1 MNSIQVIT
9 NIHAKDSSNF
19 GCKVFSKVLCGLRQR
34 VKLKATDPAD
44 SLQRS
49 GMITSGSAVVNGK
62 RANFVRPVTKVPMVV
77 TKKERWQTAAR
88 HKWVSTKLS
97 VSFKKFTSSR
107 N

>member
-19 GCKVFSKVLCGLRQR
+19 GRKVVGKVLCGLRQR
-34 VKLKATDPAD
+34 VKLKATDLAD

-62 RANFVRPVTKVPMVV
+62 RANFVRSVTKVPMVV
-77 TKKERWQTAAR
+77 TKKERWKTKAR
-88 HKWVSTKLS
+88 HK
-97 VSFKKFTSSR
+97 
-107 N
+107 

>member
-1 MNSIQVIT
+1 MNSIEVIT
-9 NIHAKDSSNF
+9 KIHAKDSSNF
-19 GCKVFSKVLCGLRQR
+19 GRKVVGKVLCGLRQR
-34 VKLKATDPAD
+34 VKLKATDAAD

-49 GMITSGSAVVNGK
+49 SMITSGSAVVNGK
-62 RANFVRPVTKVPMVV
+62 RANFDRPVTKVPTVV